1 LGNGKKENKGGQ
13 EAIPSWKKA
22 FLHLGRK
29 TNQHKRGE
37 ISYENFVVIKGLLHR
52 RTLGVQGMCLRL
64 CVPPEQRQ
72 GIMEGYH
79 GDK

>member
-1 LGNGKKENKGGQ
+1 ME
-13 EAIPSWKKA
+13 KA

-29 TNQHKRGE
+29 ANQHKRGE
-37 ISYENFVVIKGLLHR
+37 ISYKNFVVIKELLQR

-64 CVPPEQRQ
+64 CPARTET
-72 GIMEGYH
+72 GILEGYH